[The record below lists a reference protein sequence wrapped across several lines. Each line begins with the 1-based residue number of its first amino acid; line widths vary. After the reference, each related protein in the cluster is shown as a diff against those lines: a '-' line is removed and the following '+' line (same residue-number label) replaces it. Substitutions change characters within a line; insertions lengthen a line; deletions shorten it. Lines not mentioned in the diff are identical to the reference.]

1 MAFRSEPNL
10 SFHRSKQS
18 VAVRLSVTVVTREE
32 LKHSDMRGQFV
43 EYLSTRDLRRES
55 SLELHSFSDFLRKS
69 LSLTEAECSWK
80 AKLDAEVLVLPS
92 KSSERNQCSFG
103 VTEQTSNKLTAR
115 AIFHN
120 PHTIVNF
127 SWKDRRL
134 FHWQPPSL
142 LPSFGRLKRTDE
154 SRLVVHEPP
163 GRI

>member
-55 SLELHSFSDFLRKS
+55 SLELHSFSDFLRES

-92 KSSERNQCSFG
+92 KSSEINQCLLESQNKFRINPPLALSSITRVLLSISAGKTG
-103 VTEQTSNKLTAR
+103 VCSIGN
-115 AIFHN
+115 H
-120 PHTIVNF
+120 
-127 SWKDRRL
+127 
-134 FHWQPPSL
+134 PPS
-142 LPSFGRLKRTDE
+142 FHRLA
-154 SRLVVHEPP
+154 
-163 GRI
+163 G